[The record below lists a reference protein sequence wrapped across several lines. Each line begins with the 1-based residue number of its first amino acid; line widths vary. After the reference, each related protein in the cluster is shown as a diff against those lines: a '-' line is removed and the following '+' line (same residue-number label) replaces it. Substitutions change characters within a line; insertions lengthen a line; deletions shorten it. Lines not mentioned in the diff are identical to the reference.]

1 MNKITKII
9 ELLIDWDNE
18 DIDDVGV
25 EIMSLVDTPAIGV
38 SWQAFAKQAFDEADD
53 IEMVDGIIELL
64 NKVED
69 IENRKKM
76 AQDVLE
82 DFEGD
87 NIDYNKERFL
97 ELIGLHQMPNGDLME
112 GTDHKGQEFSEESI
126 IDIINQDTFGEQFDE
141 DNTVYVD
148 FTQEKFNGVTD
159 FIEGVVGLAITGKR
173 DATEETEIKYRYAG
187 PSSSRPFCAAL
198 LRLNKVYTK
207 AELQTMGATIGNGIG
222 DTGQDAISVWH
233 GGPNCRHWFNRVS
246 IVRENGRA
254 LVTNLGPD
262 REYGTPM
269 ADRRLNGYQNA
280 ASKKKA
286 EQWYAIQQSYK
297 GNFSEMQ
304 FSADED
310 QMIITGPAMK
320 AFQMIPRKDDN
331 GNMYHVYF
339 SDETIKKIS
348 EKFLKD
354 NAHATDINHSMIATE
369 ENTLLESW
377 IVTDPDMDKSKALGF
392 NPSKGDWYVSYKIN
406 NQETWDKIKDGEL
419 NGYSIAGQF
428 LEKAIL

>member
-126 IDIINQDTFGEQFDE
+126 IDII
-141 DNTVYVD
+141 
-148 FTQEKFNGVTD
+148 
-159 FIEGVVGLAITGKR
+159 I
-173 DATEETEIKYRYAG
+173 
-187 PSSSRPFCAAL
+187 SSSAPRLQRWLSPPGWQKTPTTATVSLSSPLRKAVSCTRRRSGDRSFPSIATRP
-198 LRLNKVYTK
+198 
-207 AELQTMGATIGNGIG
+207 ES
-222 DTGQDAISVWH
+222 GQAVRREGK
-233 GGPNCRHWFNRVS
+233 GGVS
-246 IVRENGRA
+246 I
-254 LVTNLGPD
+254 GP
-262 REYGTPM
+262 
-269 ADRRLNGYQNA
+269 L
-280 ASKKKA
+280 
-286 EQWYAIQQSYK
+286 
-297 GNFSEMQ
+297 
-304 FSADED
+304 
-310 QMIITGPAMK
+310 
-320 AFQMIPRKDDN
+320 
-331 GNMYHVYF
+331 H
-339 SDETIKKIS
+339 
-348 EKFLKD
+348 
-354 NAHATDINHSMIATE
+354 
-369 ENTLLESW
+369 
-377 IVTDPDMDKSKALGF
+377 
-392 NPSKGDWYVSYKIN
+392 
-406 NQETWDKIKDGEL
+406 
-419 NGYSIAGQF
+419 
-428 LEKAIL
+428 